1 MAIAPLI
8 KNKQLKGIF
17 IEVSFP
23 NEQADNSLY
32 GHLTPK
38 LLLQEMHALA
48 ELSGKALKGFK
59 IVVTHLKPPT
69 SNMIKIKE
77 QLVQANDLELDL
89 HFPEQ
94 GVRFEYNP

>member
-1 MAIAPLI
+1 MEAIAPLI
-8 KNKQLKGIF
+8 KKKQLKGIF

-48 ELSGKALKGFK
+48 ELSGKKALKGFK

-69 SNMIKIKE
+69 SMIKIKE
-77 QLVQANDLELDL
+77 QLVQ
-89 HFPEQ
+89 Q
-94 GVRFEYNP
+94 TT